1 MSAKE
6 IGGGVPPNAIPAGP
20 PEFDVGFA
28 SDTSPWTPYQKLVLL
43 LCSLVIVLDGFDA
56 LALGFAAPAML
67 PDLNLTK
74 EELAP
79 VLAIGLIGMT
89 IGATIGGIIGD
100 KFGRKIALLA
110 STIIFGS
117 MTGAIAFANDLPT
130 LGLFR
135 FIAGIGLGGALP
147 NVTALVA
154 EYTPQ
159 HRRSFAVTLSLVCMA
174 VGGVVGGFVAAG
186 ISTISGDPAGTV
198 ERIAPDLRKDAVR
211 RAVGRRV
218 CRSRRIGCQQAIG
231 GNPSPPS
238 LLA

>member
-6 IGGGVPPNAIPAGP
+6 IGGGVPSNVTPAGR

-28 SDTSPWTPYQKLVLL
+28 SDTSSWAPYQKLVLL

-89 IGATIGGIIGD
+89 IGAAIGGILGD
-100 KFGRKIALLA
+100 KFGRKIALLV

-154 EYTPQ
+154 EYTPSTVAVL
-159 HRRSFAVTLSLVCMA
+159 RLLLVWFAWRSAECSAGLFLPKRFRHWAGGDCSLW
-174 VGGVVGGFVAAG
+174 
-186 ISTISGDPAGTV
+186 
-198 ERIAPDLRKDAVR
+198 RAPYRWCWHWRCFCCYRNLRDFW
-211 RAVGRRV
+211 
-218 CRSRRIGCQQAIG
+218 
-231 GNPSPPS
+231 
-238 LLA
+238 